1 MAVCCLCLCDL
12 GVVEGCYSNFD
23 DPNDIIP
30 LKTVGVVKVAEMWR
44 GPTGSFKDIALSV
57 VGRLVDFFLKKCNRK
72 ANIVVATTGDTG
84 SAAIHSVLGSKNIN
98 IIVWYPRHGITHV
111 QELQMTT
118 IEAPHVQ
125 VVSADGT
132 ADATDVTVR
141 KLFADQEFASKHN
154 LMTLNSIN
162 VGRIIAQAVHFTY
175 LYLKL
180 CPSVDREVTF
190 CVPSGGMGNSTGGV
204 IARTMGVPLRLVC
217 AVNENDI
224 ADRALRLNDFSLREE
239 LHTPASAL
247 DNILPYNLERVF
259 YYLCGQ
265 RADIVRD
272 VMETLEK
279 DGRSHLPTAIT
290 EGNTFIDTARVDTRE
305 LFATMKRVWEEFSYA
320 ICPHTAVAMQ
330 PGLKLAAASPDKEII
345 VMATATPAKFP
356 EVMERGGVPVPRVE
370 SIERLFGLSEHK
382 IMVEKEED
390 WEKRMR
396 EEVMSF
402 DQN

>member
-1 MAVCCLCLCDL
+1 MQP
-12 GVVEGCYSNFD
+12 F
-23 DPNDIIP
+23 
-30 LKTVGVVKVAEMWR
+30 TVSWAPKV
-44 GPTGSFKDIALSV
+44 F
-57 VGRLVDFFLKKCNRK
+57 
-72 ANIVVATTGDTG
+72 
-84 SAAIHSVLGSKNIN
+84 
-98 IIVWYPRHGITHV
+98 
-111 QELQMTT
+111 
-118 IEAPHVQ
+118 
-125 VVSADGT
+125 SADGT
-132 ADATDVTVR
+132 CDDNDAVVKGLYSDR
-141 KLFADQEFASKHN
+141 EFVSKYN
-154 LMTLNSIN
+154 LTSFNSVNI
-162 VGRIIAQAVHFTY
+162 GRVIVQVVHFVY
-175 LYLKL
+175 LYLKV
-180 CPSVDREVTF
+180 CPGVDREVTF
-190 CVPSGGMGNSTGGV
+190 CVPSGGMGNSAGGV

-224 ADRALRLNDFSLREE
+224 ADRALRLNDFSLSGRM

-247 DNILPYNLERVF
+247 DGSLPYNLERVF

-330 PGLKLAAASPDKEII
+330 PGLKLAAASPNKEII

-402 DQN
+402 EQN

>member
-1 MAVCCLCLCDL
+1 M
-12 GVVEGCYSNFD
+12 
-23 DPNDIIP
+23 
-30 LKTVGVVKVAEMWR
+30 VKVAEMWH
-44 GPTGSFKDIALSV
+44 GPTGAFKDIALPA
-57 VGRLVDFFLKKCNRK
+57 VGRLADFFLKKSGRK
-72 ANIVVATTGDTG
+72 ATIVVSTAGDTG

-98 IIVWYPRHGITHV
+98 IIVWYPRHDVSRV

-118 IEAPHVQ
+118 VDAPNVK
-125 VVSADGT
+125 VFSADGT
-132 ADATDVTVR
+132 CDDNDAVVKCLYSD
-141 KLFADQEFASKHN
+141 KEFVSKYN
-154 LMTLNSIN
+154 LTSFNSVNI
-162 VGRIIAQAVHFTY
+162 GRVIVQVVHFVY
-175 LYLKL
+175 LYLKV
-180 CPSVDREVTF
+180 CPGVDREVTF
-190 CVPSGGMGNSTGGV
+190 CVPSGGMGNSEGGV

-224 ADRALRLNDFSLREE
+224 ADRALRLNDFSLSGQM

-247 DNILPYNLERVF
+247 DGSLPYNLERVF

-279 DGRSHLPTAIT
+279 DGRSHLPTTIT
-290 EGNTFIDTARVDTRE
+290 EGNTFIDMARVDTRE
-305 LFATMKRVWEEFSYA
+305 LFVTMKRVWEEFSYA

-356 EVMERGGVPVPRVE
+356 EVMERGGLPVPRVE

-382 IMVEKEED
+382 ILVEKEED

-396 EEVMSF
+396 EEVMNF
-402 DQN
+402 EQNLTLN